1 MSNTTK
7 AGNATSTTTT
17 PKKEKKMG
25 VVRFLQKN
33 PQKSGIEAILKCEY
47 AAVSKTETEWKA
59 IVDQLL
65 STKVR

>member
-7 AGNATSTTTT
+7 ADNATSTTTT

-33 PQKSGIEAILKCEY
+33 PQLKAELQTQ
-47 AAVSKTETEWKA
+47 TE
-59 IVDQLL
+59 QLTPFDL
-65 STKVR
+65 